1 MLKIRLQRVGKKND
15 PTFRVVVTEHQRGP
29 KSGNYIENLG
39 TYNPHTN
46 TTVLKADRVK
56 HWISVGAQASDTVHN
71 ILINE
76 SVIEGKK
83 RNVLS
88 KKSPIVKE
96 EKEEVKVAPTEKEK
110 TDEVPA
116 EEENPEEPKTKTEET
131 PTEESP
137 KEEK

>member
-131 PTEESP
+131 PTEEPP